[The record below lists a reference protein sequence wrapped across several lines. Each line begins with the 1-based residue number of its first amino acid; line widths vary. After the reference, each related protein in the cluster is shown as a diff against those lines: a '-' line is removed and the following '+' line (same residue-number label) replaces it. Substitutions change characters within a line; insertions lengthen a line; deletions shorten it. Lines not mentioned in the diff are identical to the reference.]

1 MNDEGERLELLEG
14 RWYPRPRAPIS
25 HLLLTTALTHA
36 YFELRQGPSPQESWW
51 ILPEPEVFLDSSR
64 VIPAMAGWRQSR
76 VPDPPSGSRWRETP
90 DWVLEIASSSTRELL
105 RSDKRALYLR
115 QQIPFLW
122 DIDLESRRIEVW
134 QFSAADQGYRLLSL
148 VDSDREL
155 VQLAP
160 FENVPL
166 RLRNLWR

>member
-1 MNDEGERLELLEG
+1 MDVRQDQEEPLRPLRPAG
-14 RWYPRPRAPIS
+14 R
-25 HLLLTTALTHA
+25 
-36 YFELRQGPSPQESWW
+36 EPQ
-51 ILPEPEVFLDSSR
+51 
-64 VIPAMAGWRQSR
+64 
-76 VPDPPSGSRWRETP
+76 
-90 DWVLEIASSSTRELL
+90 

-148 VDSDREL
+148 VDSEREL

-160 FENVPL
+160 FESVPL